1 MDMTC
6 KYSINFVLHKRLLM
20 YHSHGFSFHIMN
32 IVAIAPWGMHYNQKK
47 NPWSLNSVNF
57 WFLFCTTNC
66 TEEWSKLNA
75 LERKQKIT

>member
-1 MDMTC
+1 
-6 KYSINFVLHKRLLM
+6 
-20 YHSHGFSFHIMN
+20 MN
-32 IVAIAPWGMHYNQKK
+32 IVAIATWGMHYNQKK

-75 LERKQKIT
+75 LERIKNNMTGGSYLKSIVKALI